1 MAAVRTRGS
10 RLWALGLVLL
20 APALA
25 GGETLEEAP
34 EATETA
40 CVAAS
45 WWSAD
50 DDWKAAYL
58 KAAGALAARHD
69 RRISGFEHTRED
81 GHEIGIYRESTS
93 TEGVKVLR
101 REEEDGK
108 RCVTVT
114 TH

>member
-1 MAAVRTRGS
+1 MKAAKSRGS
-10 RLWALGLVLL
+10 RLWALGLVWL

-25 GGETLEEAP
+25 GGETTK
-34 EATETA
+34 ATETA
-40 CVAAS
+40 CVEAS

-81 GHEIGIYRESTS
+81 GHEMEIYRESTT
-93 TEGVKVLR
+93 TEGIKVLR

-114 TH
+114 TS